1 MILFRKKS
9 ADTVI
14 NECVLSLR
22 TCYTLL
28 IASRRALR
36 KDIRSMMM
44 LVGLPP
50 TALSNIH
57 FNSAIS
63 NLMRVRKRL
72 TKLCGSERIP
82 RHLIEALDDVI
93 MTIPNSKSELRD
105 MSVDDL
111 YRLIESCIQKL
122 TYIRSELELYNIQP

>member
-1 MILFRKKS
+1 MTLFRKKS
-9 ADTVI
+9 VGTVI

-22 TCYTLL
+22 TCHTLL

-72 TKLCGSERIP
+72 AKLCSSEKIP
-82 RHLIEALDDVI
+82 HHLIDALDDVI
-93 MTIPNSKSELRD
+93 VTIPNSKSELRD

-111 YRLIESCIQKL
+111 HKLIESCIRKL
-122 TYIRSELELYNIQP
+122 TYIRSELEFYNIQP